1 VTAIVAPSPR
11 AARIERGGEPIA
23 APGREQGPPY
33 SDARDRGLV
42 AIRVGCEFRFATEL
56 RVPAVV
62 LVRARPDGGVMVE
75 RETWHV
81 QPNASFSDLVDIYGN
96 RPRRVVI
103 GAGKASLRYEAEV
116 TASAALD
123 ESGSGAVQHSVE
135 DLPGELLIYL
145 LASRYCLS
153 DTLSDSALDLFGTS
167 PLGWE
172 RVQAVCNWVHDNVR
186 FDYGASRPDMTSVD
200 VFQAKVGVC
209 RDFAHLAIS
218 FCRALNIPARYVFG
232 YLPDIEVAPPPEPM
246 DFCAWMEVYLGGRWW
261 TFDPRNNA
269 RRIGRVAVA
278 RGRDAMDVA
287 MVTSYGTLLL
297 EEMTVWADEIIP
309 VSATGEDRLR

>member
-1 VTAIVAPSPR
+1 VP
-11 AARIERGGEPIA
+11 
-23 APGREQGPPY
+23 
-33 SDARDRGLV
+33 
-42 AIRVGCEFRFATEL
+42 IRVGCEFRFAAPL
-56 RVPAVV
+56 PVPAVV
-62 LVRARPDGGVMVE
+62 LVRARPDGGVMIE

-103 GAGKASLRYEAEV
+103 GAGKASLRYDADV

-123 ESGSGAVQHSVE
+123 EAGSGAAQHSVE
-135 DLPGELLIYL
+135 DLPGELLIYT

-153 DTLSDSALDLFGTS
+153 DTLSDAAVDLFGTT
-167 PLGWE
+167 PLGWD
-172 RVQAVCNWVHDNVR
+172 RVQAVCDWVHDNVH
-186 FDYGASRPDMTSVD
+186 FDYGASRPDTTSVD
-200 VFQAKVGVC
+200 VFEARVGVC

-232 YLPDIEVAPPPEPM
+232 YLPDIEVIPAPEPM

-269 RRIGRVAVA
+269 RRVGRVVIA

-287 MVTSYGTLLL
+287 MVTSYGKLPL
-297 EEMTVWADEIIP
+297 EQMTVWADEIIP
-309 VSATGEDRLR
+309 AGATGGDRPR

>member
-1 VTAIVAPSPR
+1 VRV
-11 AARIERGGEPIA
+11 
-23 APGREQGPPY
+23 
-33 SDARDRGLV
+33 
-42 AIRVGCEFRFATEL
+42 RVGCEFRFDAL
-56 RVPAVV
+56 LPVPAVV
-62 LVRARPDGGVMVE
+62 LVRARSDGGVTVG

-81 QPNASFSDLVDIYGN
+81 QPSASFSDLVDMYGN
-96 RPRRVVI
+96 QARRVVI
-103 GAGKASLRYEAEV
+103 GAGKASLRYDADV
-116 TASAALD
+116 TTSPALD
-123 ESGSGAVQHSVE
+123 QVSPVAVQHRVE
-135 DLPGELLIYL
+135 DLPGEILIYM

-153 DTLSDSALDLFGTS
+153 DMLSDAALNLFGTT

-186 FDYGASRPDMTSVD
+186 FDYAASNPDATSVD
-200 VFQAKVGVC
+200 VFEARVGVC

-232 YLPDIEVAPPPEPM
+232 YLPDIDVTPSPEAM

-269 RRIGRVAVA
+269 SRIGRVVIA

-287 MVTSYGTLLL
+287 MVTSYGKLLL
-297 EEMTVWADEIIP
+297 EQMTVWADEIIP
-309 VSATGEDRLR
+309 ATATPDDRLR